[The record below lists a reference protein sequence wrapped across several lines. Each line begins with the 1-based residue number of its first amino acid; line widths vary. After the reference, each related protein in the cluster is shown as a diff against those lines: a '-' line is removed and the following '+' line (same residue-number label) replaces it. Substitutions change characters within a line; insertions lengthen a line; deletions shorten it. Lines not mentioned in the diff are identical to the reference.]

1 MVLFYDSLGRLINLI
16 EILIL
21 VRIIMSITRM
31 NFNNILGKIVYELTE
46 PVLDPARKLIAKL
59 GINTGMFDFS
69 PLLAM
74 ILLNLFYGIIG
85 KIIF

>member
-1 MVLFYDSLGRLINLI
+1 MVLFYNSLGILIYLI

-21 VRIIMSITRM
+21 VRIIMSIIRM
-31 NFNNILGKIVYELTE
+31 NSNNILGKLVYELTE
-46 PVLDPARKLIAKL
+46 PVLEPARKLIAKL

-74 ILLNLFYGIIG
+74 ILLNLFYGLIRI
-85 KIIF
+85 IIF